1 MVAILARSR
10 GVLWHLVMMHAA
22 RLALIVAAALF
33 TTACFQMTTVLK
45 VNADGTGTIDHR
57 MLYTTSALAQL
68 RQFAAFGGG
77 RGQIVDPLSEQQARS
92 MVESIGPG
100 VSYVSSTPI
109 NTAAGRGR
117 ETTYA
122 FTDVTQLRISTQP
135 AAPGGIAI
143 KTPAFST
150 EAQTVTF
157 SLSREPAG
165 TAVLHI
171 HVPEPNFL
179 DALASPAA
187 QGQIAMIKTAL
198 AGARVLLVAEP
209 AGPVVKTSSPYA
221 EGQRVTLLEVDLD
234 AVLKDETLLPRLQ
247 AAKTNE
253 EAKAVLQNATG
264 LKINLDRDITI
275 EFTPAK

>member
-1 MVAILARSR
+1 MDVVRVAV
-10 GVLWHLVMMHAA
+10 VL
-22 RLALIVAAALF
+22 AAAVLSS
-33 TTACFQMTTVLK
+33 ACFQMSTVLK

-57 MLYTTSALAQL
+57 MLYTTAALAQL

-77 RGQIVDPLSEQQARS
+77 RGQLVDPLSEEQART
-92 MVESIGPG
+92 MAASIGTG
-100 VSYVSSTPI
+100 VTYVSSTLVDT
-109 NTAAGRGR
+109 TAGKGR
-117 ETTYA
+117 ESTYA

-150 EAQTVTF
+150 EAEAVTF
-157 SLSREPAG
+157 SLTREPTG
-165 TAVLHI
+165 NAVLHI

-187 QGQIAMIKTAL
+187 QGQLAMIKTAL
-198 AGARVLLVAEP
+198 GGAHVLLVAEP
-209 AGPVVKTSSPYA
+209 AGTLVRTSSPYA
-221 EGQRVTLLEVDLD
+221 DGQRVTLLEVDLD
-234 AVLKDETLLPRLQ
+234 EILKDETLLPRLQ
-247 AAKTNE
+247 AAKSND
-253 EAKAVLQNATG
+253 EARTILQGAKG

>member
-1 MVAILARSR
+1 MDVVRVAV
-10 GVLWHLVMMHAA
+10 VL
-22 RLALIVAAALF
+22 AAALLSS
-33 TTACFQMTTVLK
+33 ACFQMSTVLK

-57 MLYTTSALAQL
+57 MLYTTAALAQL

-77 RGQIVDPLSEQQARS
+77 RGQLVDPLSEEQART
-92 MVESIGPG
+92 MAASIGPG
-100 VSYVSSTPI
+100 VTYVSSTLI
-109 NTAAGRGR
+109 DTTAGKGR
-117 ETTYA
+117 ESTYA

-135 AAPGGIAI
+135 AAPGGLAI

-150 EAQTVTF
+150 AAEAVTF
-157 SLSREPAG
+157 SLTHEPTG
-165 TAVLHI
+165 NAVLHI

-187 QGQIAMIKTAL
+187 QGQLAMIKTAL

-209 AGPVVKTSSPYA
+209 AGAVVRTSSPYA
-221 EGQRVTLLEVDLD
+221 DGQRVTLLEVDLD
-234 AVLKDETLLPRLQ
+234 EILKDETLLPRLQ
-247 AAKTNE
+247 AAKSND
-253 EAKAVLQNATG
+253 EARTILQGAKG